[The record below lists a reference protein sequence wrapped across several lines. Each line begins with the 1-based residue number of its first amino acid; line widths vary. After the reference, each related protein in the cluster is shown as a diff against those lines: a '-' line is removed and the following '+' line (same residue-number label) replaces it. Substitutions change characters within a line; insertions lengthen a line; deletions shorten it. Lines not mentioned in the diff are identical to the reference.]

1 MNTLVSADTRL
12 SSDRVV
18 IVEEM
23 RDPHGTYFVLR
34 VFGAQTYVLQRPTG
48 KAETFSSANNARGFA
63 LHHGW
68 QVVS

>member
-1 MNTLVSADTRL
+1 MNETSSADTRL

-23 RDPHGTYFVLR
+23 RDPYGTYFVLR
-34 VFGAQTYVLQRPTG
+34 VFGAQTYVCNDATG
-48 KAETFSSANNARGFA
+48 KAETFSSANSARGFA

>member
-18 IVEEM
+18 IV
-23 RDPHGTYFVLR
+23 
-34 VFGAQTYVLQRPTG
+34 